1 MPVTTGL
8 ILQLKVTGQDTQIN
22 LADVQAVMYG
32 AAEFRLQ
39 IPAGGFVLQMQAVLD
54 FLSKQLNYDTT
65 NLPAPILNTLKE
77 TQIILNEFRYRQPK
91 WVYDEGTKVWKAP
104 ADGNGKPIPA
114 DFRFSMTVSFNRDGH
129 GGLLT
134 DLIGVDVTPIIDI
147 EAFTVILSTD
157 LFKDAESPPP
167 PPPSSGT
174 TKATDSDKPGDAPK
188 K

>member
-1 MPVTTGL
+1 
-8 ILQLKVTGQDTQIN
+8 
-22 LADVQAVMYG
+22 
-32 AAEFRLQ
+32 
-39 IPAGGFVLQMQAVLD
+39 
-54 FLSKQLNYDTT
+54 
-65 NLPAPILNTLKE
+65 
-77 TQIILNEFRYRQPK
+77 
-91 WVYDEGTKVWKAP
+91 
-104 ADGNGKPIPA
+104 
-114 DFRFSMTVSFNRDGH
+114 MTVSFNRDGH